1 VLEFLR
7 SASTRSHLRQVPS
20 LLCAVALSAGVG
32 CGRIGVEVQTSAQEG
47 ADAASD
53 EADAD
58 LDASLIDE
66 RAADAS
72 AEDAATRDEASAPD
86 ADSTLDSAST
96 LDAAGSDAMSG
107 LDGGSGDATSAAD
120 AGMCATSPSTY
131 VSDARCGVGYCRLH
145 NTPSRCANGT
155 EIACSPAA
163 PRSASDSSCDGVDD
177 DCDGNVDEDYVA
189 ASTSCGRGVCA
200 RSGTARCIEGALR
213 DSCLAA
219 EPTTNS
225 DDTTALG
232 NGLDDDCDGQVDE
245 DIPGCDTAPRAFEAG
260 DHTNVAVPPG
270 CGRVTVRL
278 WGAGGASGG
287 DLGIEGM
294 AGDGGAGGYASLTT
308 RISGALSLLIGEGGG
323 SGCDAAGVNAG
334 SADYNGGSGGSS
346 TGAPGADGMVPEG
359 GASGAPSAGYAGGRG
374 HFGGGGGG
382 QGSGGLGASGNGG
395 GGGAASVFIMNGV
408 RLVVAGG
415 GGGGGGA
422 QSVSFFGTFLDA
434 GGNGG
439 GGCAGIGQVE
449 SGGGGGGGGG
459 GVCDGFATHLGTGVT
474 PAFSDDIPAG
484 LARGA
489 EGSCAAGGA
498 GYAIVTFSR

>member
-1 VLEFLR
+1 VLDFLR
-7 SASTRSHLRQVPS
+7 SASTRSQVRQVPS
-20 LLCAVALSAGVG
+20 LLCAVALSAAVG
-32 CGRIGVEVQTSAQEG
+32 CGRIGVEVQISAQEG

-53 EADAD
+53 EGDVD
-58 LDASLIDE
+58 LDASAPHVDLD
-66 RAADAS
+66 DAS
-72 AEDAATRDEASAPD
+72 VEEEASALD
-86 ADSTLDSAST
+86 ADSTQLDSASALDGAGSNAMST
-96 LDAAGSDAMSG
+96 LDGA
-107 LDGGSGDATSAAD
+107 SGDATSAVE
-120 AGMCATSPSTY
+120 AGMCANNPGAY
-131 VSDARCGVGYCRLH
+131 VPNALCGVGYCRLH

-163 PRSASDSSCDGVDD
+163 PRSAGDSSCDGVDD

-189 ASTSCGRGVCA
+189 ASTRCGRGVCA
-200 RSGTARCIEGALR
+200 RSGLSRCMYGALR
-213 DSCLAA
+213 DSCVAA
-219 EPTTNS
+219 EPATS
-225 DDTTALG
+225 RDDTTALG

-245 DIPGCDTAPRAFEAG
+245 DIPGCDTTPRAFEAG
-260 DHTNVAVPPG
+260 HHTDLAVPPG

-287 DLGIEGM
+287 DVGVQGA

-308 RISGALSLLIGEGGG
+308 PIHGPLSLLIGEGGA

-334 SADYNGGSGGSS
+334 SANYSGGSGGSAE
-346 TGAPGADGMVPEG
+346 GEPGADGMVPQG
-359 GASGAPSAGYAGGRG
+359 GAGGIPSAGYAGGRG

-395 GGGAASVFIMNGV
+395 GGGAASVFIMNGM
-408 RLVVAGG
+408 RWVVAGG

-422 QSVSFFGTFLDA
+422 QSVSIFGTFLDV

-449 SGGGGGGGGG
+449 SSSGGGGGGGGA
-459 GVCDGFATHLGTGVT
+459 CDGFATHLGTGVT
-474 PAFSDDIPAG
+474 PAFSEDVPAG
-484 LARGA
+484 RARGA
-489 EGSCAAGGA
+489 AGGCAAGGA